1 MNFYANPDEL
11 IADNIAC
18 LNPGFCVKSLKSYI
32 TDVSMTICAKVF
44 VIIMARKN

>member
-1 MNFYANPDEL
+1 MNFYPNPDEL

-32 TDVSMTICAKVF
+32 TEISMTAGAKV
-44 VIIMARKN
+44 MQ